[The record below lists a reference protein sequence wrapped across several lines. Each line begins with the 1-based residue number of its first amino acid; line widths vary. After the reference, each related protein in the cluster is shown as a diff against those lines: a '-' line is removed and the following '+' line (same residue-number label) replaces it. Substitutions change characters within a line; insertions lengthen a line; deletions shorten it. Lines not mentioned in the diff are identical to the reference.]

1 MQLLAKFMS
10 FPPARHWS
18 RKENDMKNLIL
29 NNGSTPPVDPPQPG
43 TKLTPEFVIEQLRAM
58 REQMPDLTP
67 ITPKQRQA
75 LRRQGFTSEAV
86 LQASLNVI
94 GASDNVSSAVGQPI
108 EGVRGLQDES
118 NRWTAVEDDLRTL
131 LNAVSGANLVR
142 RQRLTLLA
150 GQAYTIGAQLS
161 RDPAHAVLVP
171 HVREIKRL
179 KRIERRKKAAPGTPP
194 PQTPAP
200 APQAP
205 SPAPQHL
212 LDTPEVSGVK

>member
-1 MQLLAKFMS
+1 
-10 FPPARHWS
+10 
-18 RKENDMKNLIL
+18 MKNMAL
-29 NNGSTPPVDPPQPG
+29 NNSSTTPNPAADAPQPA
-43 TKLTPEFVIEQLRAM
+43 TNLTPEVVIEQLRAM
-58 REQMPDLTP
+58 REQMPDLAP
-67 ITPKQRQA
+67 ITTKQRDV
-75 LRRQGFTSEAV
+75 LRRLGRTSEAV

-108 EGVRGLQDES
+108 EDVRGLQDES

-142 RQRLTLLA
+142 RQRLALLA
-150 GQAYTIGAQLS
+150 GQAYTIGAQLA

-179 KRIERRKKAAPGTPP
+179 KKIARRKKPAADVPP
-194 PQTPAP
+194 PETPAPAPQAPSP

-212 LDTPEVSGVK
+212 LDAPEVTGVK

>member
-1 MQLLAKFMS
+1 
-10 FPPARHWS
+10 
-18 RKENDMKNLIL
+18 MKTMIL
-29 NNGSTPPVDPPQPG
+29 NTGTTPPVDPPQPG
-43 TKLTPEFVIEQLRAM
+43 TKLTPEFVIEQLRGM

-67 ITPKQRQA
+67 ITSKQRQT
-75 LRRQGFTSEAV
+75 LRRQGFMSEGV

-108 EGVRGLQDES
+108 EDVRGLQDES

-142 RQRLTLLA
+142 RQRLALLA
-150 GQAYTIGAQLS
+150 GQAYTIGAQLA

-179 KRIERRKKAAPGTPP
+179 KKIERRKKS
-194 PQTPAP
+194 AP

-205 SPAPQHL
+205 APVPAPHQL
-212 LDTPEVSGVK
+212 LDTPEVTGVE

>member
-1 MQLLAKFMS
+1 
-10 FPPARHWS
+10 
-18 RKENDMKNLIL
+18 MKNMIF
-29 NNGSTPPVDPPQPG
+29 NNSSTPPPADPTQPA
-43 TKLTPEFVIEQLRAM
+43 TKLTPEVVIEQLRVL

-67 ITPKQRQA
+67 ITPKQRQL
-75 LRRQGFTSEAV
+75 LRRQGFTSEPI

-108 EGVRGLQDES
+108 EGVRGMQDES

-142 RQRLTLLA
+142 RQRLALLA
-150 GQAYTIGAQLS
+150 GQAFTIGAQLA

-171 HVREIKRL
+171 HVREIQRL
-179 KRIERRKKAAPGTPP
+179 KRIERRKKMAPVPP
-194 PQTPAP
+194 PPATPAP

-212 LDTPEVSGVK
+212 LDAPEVAGVE

>member
-1 MQLLAKFMS
+1 
-10 FPPARHWS
+10 
-18 RKENDMKNLIL
+18 MKNMAL
-29 NNGSTPPVDPPQPG
+29 NNSSTTPNPAADAPQPA
-43 TKLTPEFVIEQLRAM
+43 TNLTPEVVIEQLRAM
-58 REQMPDLTP
+58 RDQMPDLAP
-67 ITPKQRQA
+67 ITTKQRDV
-75 LRRQGFTSEAV
+75 LRRLGRTSEAV

-108 EGVRGLQDES
+108 EDVRGMQDES

-142 RQRLTLLA
+142 RQRLALLA
-150 GQAYTIGAQLS
+150 GQAFTIGAQLA

-179 KRIERRKKAAPGTPP
+179 KKIARRKKSAADVPP
-194 PQTPAP
+194 PETPAP

-205 SPAPQHL
+205 SPAQQHL
-212 LDTPEVSGVK
+212 LDAPEITGVK

>member
-1 MQLLAKFMS
+1 MTNM
-10 FPPARHWS
+10 
-18 RKENDMKNLIL
+18 IL
-29 NNGSTPPVDPPQPG
+29 NNTSTTPPADP
-43 TKLTPEFVIEQLRAM
+43 TTTPAANLKPEVVIEQLRAM

-67 ITPKQRQA
+67 ITPKQRQI
-75 LRRQGFTSEAV
+75 LRRQGLISEAV

-94 GASDNVSSAVGQPI
+94 GASDNVSAAVGQPM
-108 EGVRGLQDES
+108 EDVRGLQDDS

-150 GQAYTIGAQLS
+150 GQAFTIGAQLA

-179 KRIERRKKAAPGTPP
+179 KRLERGRKTTPATPP
-194 PQTPAP
+194 PEPPAP

-212 LDTPEVSGVK
+212 LDTPEVTGVE

>member
-1 MQLLAKFMS
+1 MHYS
-10 FPPARHWS
+10 RSHVVPP
-18 RKENDMKNLIL
+18 
-29 NNGSTPPVDPPQPG
+29 
-43 TKLTPEFVIEQLRAM
+43 KLTPEVVIEQLRVM

-67 ITPKQRQA
+67 ITPKQRET
-75 LRRQGFTSEAV
+75 LRRLGRTSEAV

-108 EGVRGLQDES
+108 EDVRGMQDES

-142 RQRLTLLA
+142 RQRLALLA
-150 GQAYTIGAQLS
+150 GQAYLIGAQLA
-161 RDPAHAVLVP
+161 RDPAHVVLVP

-179 KRIERRKKAAPGTPP
+179 KKIERRKKTAADVPP
-194 PQTPAP
+194 PANPAP

-212 LDTPEVSGVK
+212 LDAPEDTGVK

>member
-1 MQLLAKFMS
+1 
-10 FPPARHWS
+10 
-18 RKENDMKNLIL
+18 MKNMAL
-29 NNGSTPPVDPPQPG
+29 NNTSTTPNPAADAPQPG
-43 TKLTPEFVIEQLRAM
+43 TNLTPEVVISQLRAM
-58 REQMPDLTP
+58 REQMPDLAP
-67 ITPKQRQA
+67 ITTKQRDV
-75 LRRQGFTSEAV
+75 LRRLGRTSEAV

-108 EGVRGLQDES
+108 EDVRGLQDES

-142 RQRLTLLA
+142 RQRLALLA
-150 GQAYTIGAQLS
+150 GQAYTIGAQLA

-179 KRIERRKKAAPGTPP
+179 KKIARRKKPAADVPP
-194 PQTPAP
+194 PETPAPAPQAPSP

-212 LDTPEVSGVK
+212 LDAPEVTGVK

>member
-1 MQLLAKFMS
+1 
-10 FPPARHWS
+10 
-18 RKENDMKNLIL
+18 MKPMIL
-29 NNGSTPPVDPPQPG
+29 NSSSTPPPADPTQPA
-43 TKLTPEFVIEQLRAM
+43 TKLTPEFVIEQLRSM

-67 ITPKQRQA
+67 ITPKQRQT

-108 EGVRGLQDES
+108 ENVRGMQDES

-150 GQAYTIGAQLS
+150 GQAYTIGAQLA
-161 RDPAHAVLVP
+161 RDPAYAVLVP

-179 KRIERRKKAAPGTPP
+179 KKIERRKKTTPATPP
-194 PQTPAP
+194 PETPAP
-200 APQAP
+200 APQ
-205 SPAPQHL
+205 SPAPAPHQL
-212 LDTPEVSGVK
+212 LDAPEVSGVE